1 MSTLFKI
8 KSVYKHEFLANI
20 TFFSKI
26 NIDIH
31 TADARFFIVHSSNG
45 FYKIIFFFIAK
56 KL

>member
-31 TADARFFIVHSSNG
+31 DLIDRNA
-45 FYKIIFFFIAK
+45 FY
-56 KL
+56 L